1 MQNNQTQAASQ
12 KKPSTVVHPD
22 GYPRPGPT
30 DGIDIYDVSA
40 VIATREENGVR
51 LYLVVWS
58 GWPVEEATWE
68 PSWNVGDGYIA
79 EFEAREQDVASID
92 TAGGTHNSGKAGD
105 GQNVEKSKEL
115 GVIEE
120 REEEEEDAEYE
131 EVDMEEWKRYG
142 ARN

>member
-1 MQNNQTQAASQ
+1 MRNNQTQATSRN
-12 KKPSTVVHPD
+12 KPNKVAHPD
-22 GYPRPGPT
+22 GYLRPGPT

-40 VIATREENGVR
+40 VIATREENGVP

-79 EFEAREQDVASID
+79 EFEAREQDVATID
-92 TAGGTHNSGKAGD
+92 TTGGTNNSGKAGER
-105 GQNVEKSKEL
+105 QNVEKSKEL
-115 GVIEE
+115 GIIEK
-120 REEEEEDAEYE
+120 REEEEDAEYE